1 MLHSCHDTG
10 EINKMSDDKCSL
22 IRQEAGYMLFIILY
36 PFHRGLLAIWEGS
49 HHVIGYLA
57 EAGTIL

>member
-1 MLHSCHDTG
+1 
-10 EINKMSDDKCSL
+10 MSDDKCSL

-36 PFHRGLLAIWEGS
+36 PFHRGLLAIWEGR